1 MWSRGRFAHVNSVM
15 AEHGECDFS
24 QELDTEPGRV
34 TWLRDVQLGLRAPL
48 CSSGSLPSGWQIAF
62 VFMEKEG
69 HRDDASKQLQM
80 TMSSKGSSG
89 CHPPTNK
96 KACDFH
102 VEAHCGAR
110 LQAVCCACAVGGRE
124 GPRASARD
132 TSGE

>member
-1 MWSRGRFAHVNSVM
+1 M
-15 AEHGECDFS
+15 AEGCAAGPEGS
-24 QELDTEPGRV
+24 
-34 TWLRDVQLGLRAPL
+34 PL
-48 CSSGSLPSGWQIAF
+48 QQWKLALHWQIAF

-102 VEAHCGAR
+102 VEAHCRAR
-110 LQAVCCACAVGGRE
+110 LQAL
-124 GPRASARD
+124 
-132 TSGE
+132 